1 MVIDVDNNF
10 IRKRMNSSSKV
21 SSKSTL
27 VTSNASSIPYY
38 ERMETNNNLP
48 NEEVR
53 NLIDNS

>member
-1 MVIDVDNNF
+1 MDVDNNF